1 LRRNKYRTKNKR
13 NQKILIEMIFR
24 SKEYVKMESRNI
36 KKCLIRK
43 KHLKQKEEKLKSVAQ
58 EKRKIE
64 IFKCG

>member
-1 LRRNKYRTKNKR
+1 
-13 NQKILIEMIFR
+13 MIFR